1 MVNKTKTLRNNK
13 TKTLRNNKT
22 KTLRNIKRY
31 NKPKIFNING
41 VSIFYVKTKLDILR
55 VDGYVRTGYYTE
67 NINNLGINHLLEH
80 LMVNSYDKCNDTC
93 INYFNSLGHII
104 NGHTHEFFVKY
115 VNNNIIDG
123 KSNKESLQYIIHSL
137 LKPKKHIWKKI
148 LLREKNAVI
157 QELKTLLNTSNFK
170 FVNEQNKILYNN
182 QGLQY
187 IDNMYLQLKN
197 LKNINIDML
206 YKYYNEYYSRN
217 NICISIIGN
226 ITYESLV
233 NLLKS
238 VIPKPITS
246 DSYNNMKTFFS
257 PENYPSCIISPQL
270 QNRCVYY
277 ISNNNYTST
286 EDDIKNKNNNKNKN
300 GISKNVRMEFV
311 FLNKIIYHKSIQVY
325 INVILLYIKRI
336 LFYELRTKSK
346 YVYSIYT
353 IPVYTSNTIL
363 IKIKTFCEPV
373 NAKKVYNKI
382 VILINDLIKNGF
394 DVKLLQSII
403 SILRM
408 SYYRKQ
414 YKNNIE
420 LNAFYENEIIHHM
433 DIDKNNDIMTPYDIR
448 NCIDQCKIEPKG
460 EIYSYLCKLFNTQ
473 VMFYQYDYPIF
484 D

>member
-1 MVNKTKTLRNNK
+1 MVNKTKTIRNKNK
-13 TKTLRNNKT
+13 TIRNKNKTLKNK
-22 KTLRNIKRY
+22 KHY

-41 VSIFYVKTKLDILR
+41 VSIFYVKTSLDILR

-80 LMVNSYDKCNDTC
+80 LMVDSYDKCKDSC
-93 INYFNSLGHII
+93 IHYFNSLGHII

-115 VNNNIIDG
+115 VNNNILES
-123 KSNKESLQYIIHSL
+123 KSNKESLEYIIHSL

-148 LLREKNAVI
+148 LTREKKAVI

-187 IDNMYLQLKN
+187 IDNMYLQLTN

-226 ITYESLV
+226 IKYESLV
-233 NLLKS
+233 KLLKS
-238 VIPKPITS
+238 VISKPTTS
-246 DSYNNMKTFFS
+246 DSYDNMKTFFS
-257 PENYPSCIISPQL
+257 QDNYSSCIISPQL
-270 QNRCVYY
+270 KNRCVYY
-277 ISNNNYTST
+277 ISNNKSGLT
-286 EDDIKNKNNNKNKN
+286 EGDIKNKNKNKN

-311 FLNKIIYHKSIQVY
+311 FFNKIIYHKRIQVY

-353 IPVYTSNTIL
+353 NPVYTSNNIQ
-363 IKIKTFCEPV
+363 IKIETFCEPV

-382 VILINDLIKNGF
+382 VILINDIIKHGF

-408 SYYRKQ
+408 SYYRTQ
-414 YKNNIE
+414 YKNNTE
-420 LNAFYENEIIHHM
+420 LNSFYENEIIHHM

-448 NCIDQCKIEPKG
+448 NCIDHCKIESKG
-460 EIYSYLCKLFNTQ
+460 EIHSYLCKLFNTQ